1 MQRDYILNEIEKI
14 VYAIT
19 RLAGFKNAANPEA
32 FIQHA
37 DQMLQEEYD
46 INLSALLELDLENF
60 ELLLD
65 NRKYSPEKLDALA
78 QLLYLYYEP
87 FTANDETVAA
97 LQKIISIFNRL
108 EKVHHCTS
116 FENINKRNT
125 IYQFL
130 KENYE

>member
-1 MQRDYILNEIEKI
+1 MQKDYILREIEKI
-14 VYAIT
+14 VYSISQ
-19 RLAGFKNAANPEA
+19 LAGFKKTVNPEA
-32 FIQHA
+32 FEQHA
-37 DQMLQEEYD
+37 DQMLQDQYGLKLPE
-46 INLSALLELDLENF
+46 LLEPGIDDF
-60 ELLLD
+60 ELLL
-65 NRKYSPEKLDALA
+65 NKKNYSADKLDVLA

-87 FTANDETVAA
+87 FTATDETLIA

-108 EKVHHCTS
+108 EQKHHRTS

>member
-1 MQRDYILNEIEKI
+1 MQKDIILKEIEKI
-14 VYAIT
+14 VYSIT
-19 RLAGFKNAANPEA
+19 RLAGFKDAANPEA

-37 DQMLQEEYD
+37 DQLLQDEYD
-46 INLSALLELDLENF
+46 LKLPALLELSIEDF

-65 NRKYSPEKLDALA
+65 ERNYSADKLDALA
-78 QLLYLYYEP
+78 QLLYMYYEP
-87 FTANDETVAA
+87 FVANDETLAA

-108 EKVHHCTS
+108 EKDHHRTS

-130 KENYE
+130 QNNYE

>member
-1 MQRDYILNEIEKI
+1 MQKDFILREIEKI
-14 VYAIT
+14 VYSIT

-32 FIQHA
+32 FDQYA

-46 INLSALLELDLENF
+46 INLPALLELSNDDF

-65 NRKYSPEKLDALA
+65 DRKYSPEKLDALA
-78 QLLYLYYEP
+78 QLLYMYYEP
-87 FTANDETVAA
+87 FVVNDETLAG

-108 EKVHHCTS
+108 EKKHHRTS
-116 FENINKRNT
+116 FENINKRDT
-125 IYQFL
+125 ISQFL

>member
-1 MQRDYILNEIEKI
+1 MQKDFILREIEKI
-14 VYAIT
+14 VYSIT

-32 FIQHA
+32 FDQLA
-37 DQMLQEEYD
+37 NQMLQDEYD
-46 INLSALLELDLENF
+46 INLSALLEPSNDDF

-65 NRKYSPEKLDALA
+65 DRNYSPEKLDALA
-78 QLLYLYYEP
+78 QLLYMYYEP
-87 FTANDETVAA
+87 FVVNDETLAG

-108 EKVHHCTS
+108 EKNHHRTS

>member
-1 MQRDYILNEIEKI
+1 MQKDYILNEIEKI
-14 VYAIT
+14 VYSIT
-19 RLAGFKNAANPEA
+19 RLAGFKNAVNPEA

-37 DQMLQEEYD
+37 DQMLQDEYD

-60 ELLLD
+60 ERLLD
-65 NRKYSPEKLDALA
+65 DRKYPAEKLDALA

-87 FTANDETVAA
+87 FTANDETLAA

-108 EKVHHCTS
+108 EKDHHRTS

>member
-1 MQRDYILNEIEKI
+1 MQKDYILREIEKI
-14 VYAIT
+14 VYSIT

-37 DQMLQEEYD
+37 DKMLQDEYD
-46 INLSALLELDLENF
+46 LKLPELLELSIEDF

-65 NRKYSPEKLDALA
+65 ERNYSADKLNALA
-78 QLLYLYYEP
+78 QLLDMYYEP
-87 FTANDETVAA
+87 FVANDETLAA

-108 EKVHHCTS
+108 EKDHHHIS
-116 FENINKRNT
+116 FENINKRNA

-130 KENYE
+130 QNNYE

>member
-1 MQRDYILNEIEKI
+1 MQKDFILREIEKI
-14 VYAIT
+14 VYSIT
-19 RLAGFKNAANPEA
+19 RLAGFKNATNPEA
-32 FIQHA
+32 FDQYA

-46 INLSALLELDLENF
+46 INLPALLELSTDDF

-65 NRKYSPEKLDALA
+65 DRNYSPEKLDALA
-78 QLLYLYYEP
+78 QLLYMYYEP
-87 FTANDETVAA
+87 FVVNDETLIG

-108 EKVHHCTS
+108 EKRHHRTS
-116 FENINKRNT
+116 FENINKRDT